1 MDKPHDIAK
10 LAKDVR
16 EAAFLKS
23 MQEDFRV
30 FVWFVWKHINLPV
43 PTPIQRDMA
52 RTLQHPP
59 SKRFIIQG
67 FRGVAKSFITCAYV
81 VWLLWKNPQLKIMIV
96 SASKVRADANAKFIR
111 QLINDIPF
119 LEHLKTRQGQVDTAN
134 IFEVGPATPDISP
147 SVKSVGITGQL
158 TGSRADV
165 IIADD
170 VEVPGNSGTQAARE
184 KLSELVKEF
193 DAILKPNPECMVI
206 YLGTPQNE
214 QSLYN
219 ELLKRGYTTLI
230 WPARYPKDDKQRS
243 AYGDRLAPFL
253 AAKYDAA
260 PEELSWQ
267 PTDPQRF
274 THEDLLERE
283 ISYGKAGFALQFMLD
298 TSLSDAEKYP
308 LRLRDLIVAEFSIT
322 SAPMVWEWLP
332 GAETALQTA
341 PNVGLKGDAWF
352 TYRSASKDSSSFT
365 GKVLAI
371 DPSGRGKDETGY
383 AVVYYLNGY
392 QFLMESSG
400 FRGGYSDDVLQKL
413 ADVAKKWQV
422 YDVVIESNFGDGMF
436 TKLITPVLGRTHK
449 CTISEVRSKGQKE
462 VRIAD
467 ILEPLMGA
475 HKLVV
480 YAPAIDYDYNTARNA
495 DGIRDP
501 AISLF
506 HQMTRLTRERGALG
520 HDDRLDALAIA
531 CEFFKLQM
539 DADEKV
545 GQDLAHEDYL
555 MEQLENP
562 LAGYENAREMLIG
575 GIKVSWEDEDGEFES
590 LRLW

>member
-1 MDKPHDIAK
+1 MSIEK
-10 LAKDVR
+10 LKKDVR
-16 EAAFLKS
+16 EAAFQKQ

-30 FVWFVWKHINLPV
+30 FVWYCWRHINLPV

-52 RTLQHPP
+52 WTLQNPP
-59 SKRFIIQG
+59 SRRFIIQG
-67 FRGVAKSFITCAYV
+67 FRGVAKSFITCAFV

-119 LEHLKTRQGQVDTAN
+119 LAHLKTRQGQVDTQN

-193 DAILKPNPECMVI
+193 DAILKPTKEAMVI

-219 ELLKRGYTTLI
+219 ELQKRGYKTLI
-230 WPARYPKDDKQRS
+230 WPARFPKDAKQR
-243 AYGDRLAPFL
+243 ATYGSTLAPYL
-253 AAKYDAA
+253 ARIYDAD
-260 PEELSWQ
+260 PEAHHWA
-267 PTDPQRF
+267 PTDPDRF

-283 ISYGKAGFALQFMLD
+283 VSYGKAGFALQFMLD

-308 LRLRDLIVAEFSIT
+308 LRLRDLIVADFQLDA
-322 SAPMVWEWLP
+322 APMVWEWLP

-341 PNVGLKGDAWF
+341 PNVGLKGDGWF
-352 TYRSASKDSSSFT
+352 SYRSASRDLSGFT

-383 AVVYYLNGY
+383 AVLFFLNGY
-392 QFLMESSG
+392 MFLMESSG

-413 ADVAKKWQV
+413 SDVAKKWGV

-436 TKLITPVLGRTHK
+436 TKLITPVLARTHRCK
-449 CTISEVRSKGQKE
+449 ISESRSKGQKE

-467 ILEPLMGA
+467 VLEPLMGA

-501 AISLF
+501 SISLF

-520 HDDRLDALAIA
+520 HDDRLDALSIA
-531 CEFFKLQM
+531 VEFFKLQM
-539 DADEKV
+539 DADEEV
-545 GQDLAHEDYL
+545 GRAVAHEDFL
-555 MEQLENP
+555 EAHMENP
-562 LAGYENAREMLIG
+562 ISGYQDAREQIVS
-575 GIKVSWEDEDGEFES
+575 GIKVTWEDEEGDLDS